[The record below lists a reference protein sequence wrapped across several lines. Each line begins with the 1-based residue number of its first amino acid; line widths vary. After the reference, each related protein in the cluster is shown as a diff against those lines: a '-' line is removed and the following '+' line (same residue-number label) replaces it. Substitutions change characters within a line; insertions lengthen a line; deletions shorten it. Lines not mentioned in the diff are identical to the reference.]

1 MTSWIGVCVG
11 WWLPACVWTGVC
23 TALCHPIGGKKTAY
37 TVRCCAGGGAVG
49 VRSVVERLR
58 PFGGAYR
65 TSTAQEGDV
74 RSVVERLRP
83 FGVVLDD
90 LVALQRPT
98 KHGAVFEDGRVRVGD
113 VHNSVLE

>member
-1 MTSWIGVCVG
+1 MTSWIRVCVG

-37 TVRCCAGGGAVG
+37 VVRCCAGGGAVG
-49 VRSVVERLR
+49 
-58 PFGGAYR
+58 
-65 TSTAQEGDV
+65 V

-113 VHNSVLE
+113 DHNSVLE

>member
-1 MTSWIGVCVG
+1 MTSWIGVCVR
-11 WWLPACVWTGVC
+11 WWLPACVWTDVC

-58 PFGGAYR
+58 PFG
-65 TSTAQEGDV
+65 
-74 RSVVERLRP
+74 
-83 FGVVLDD
+83 VVLDD

-98 KHGAVFEDGRVRVGD
+98 KHGAVFDDGRVRVGD
-113 VHNSVLE
+113 VHNLVLE

>member
-1 MTSWIGVCVG
+1 MDDLLDWGLRGVVAARLCADG
-11 WWLPACVWTGVC
+11 RLHRPLPPDRGEENCLRRAV
-23 TALCHPIGGKKTAY
+23 LC
-37 TVRCCAGGGAVG
+37 GGGAVG
-49 VRSVVERLR
+49 
-58 PFGGAYR
+58 
-65 TSTAQEGDV
+65 V

-90 LVALQRPT
+90 LVALRRPT